1 MKRERKNQI
10 ESIGTDQ
17 YASIEQC
24 FIAGIE
30 GSVEAKQAL
39 DQQWLCHRAGI
50 PYLGL
55 GALRN
60 LLAKRHSSDLCIHY
74 GSGNGPFFQSKV
86 TSPYRD
92 RESRPSLRMLS
103 RATRRLRS
111 AKVMPAETRNL
122 ERLLQ
127 WSFSARWVGD

>member
-10 ESIGTDQ
+10 ESIGTDEH
-17 YASIEQC
+17 ASIEQC

-39 DQQWLCHRAGI
+39 DQQRLCHRAGI

-60 LLAKRHSSDLCIHY
+60 LLAKRSSSDLCIHY
-74 GSGNGPFFQSKV
+74 GSGNGPFLQSKV
-86 TSPYRD
+86 TLSG
-92 RESRPSLRMLS
+92 ESAQL
-103 RATRRLRS
+103 ADG
-111 AKVMPAETRNL
+111 VTRNAAI
-122 ERLLQ
+122 EVVTQ
-127 WSFSARWVGD
+127 GYAC